1 MSRYS
6 LIRYTINPTKQRITN
21 QRITNLK
28 ATDSHINRYF
38 CALIF
43 QKQNSFCTTKL

>member
-6 LIRYTINPTKQRITN
+6 LIRGVNSLTNQRITN